1 MTEYIYGDVL
11 FVINFSMDFI
21 ALFICGKIMHFR
33 MNFWRMALAATLTLQ
48 DAREPVNAAAR
59 ETWPESL
66 PPLPKKEKAR

>member
-1 MTEYIYGDVL
+1 MIFTDHLHASDVQA
-11 FVINFSMDFI
+11 VRIDGSD
-21 ALFICGKIMHFR
+21 H
-33 MNFWRMALAATLTLQ
+33 MALAATLTLQ